1 VILGKDYKGYSL
13 KKENDKG
20 ISLHIIKELLNHS
33 DLKTSQ
39 IYAHIS
45 TTKLVDTV
53 NLIEINK

>member
-1 VILGKDYKGYSL
+1 VILGKDYKRDSL

-53 NLIEINK
+53 NLIEINR